1 MCAIGSTTSEKAISK
16 DYIVT
21 NTSFAHLQCSIPN
34 QVMHKLPHTLHAQI
48 MNNTTSCVG
57 ISLDSDIEI
66 IYYINADVSAA
77 VSLPS
82 SEQK

>member
-1 MCAIGSTTSEKAISK
+1 M
-16 DYIVT
+16 
-21 NTSFAHLQCSIPN
+21 
-34 QVMHKLPHTLHAQI
+34 VMHTKRVHHRWTVYTHI
-48 MNNTTSCVG
+48 D

-82 SEQK
+82 SEQG

>member
-1 MCAIGSTTSEKAISK
+1 MDIIFASVYNTCHVQFMYVPFTQHALCTDCGSDICRPLSIGATCTWNIIT
-16 DYIVT
+16 YID
-21 NTSFAHLQCSIPN
+21 
-34 QVMHKLPHTLHAQI
+34 
-48 MNNTTSCVG
+48 

-82 SEQK
+82 SEQE